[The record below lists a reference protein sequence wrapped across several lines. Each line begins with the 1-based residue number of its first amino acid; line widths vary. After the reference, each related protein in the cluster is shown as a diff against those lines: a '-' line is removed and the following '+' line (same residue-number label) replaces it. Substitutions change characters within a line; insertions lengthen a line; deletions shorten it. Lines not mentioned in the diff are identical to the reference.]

1 MTSWHYVNWLF
12 IAAVLWGVAYG
23 VTLAN
28 WPQSHLRAAAK
39 TVPVALLAVTAYAAN
54 MPGLLVLALAL
65 SALGDFFLAYEG
77 ERNFLAGLVSFLLA
91 HVSYIVLFF
100 GQQDPVWS
108 GTLPFFAGT
117 VLVFAFSMSVFRR
130 LRPHLGPM
138 RLPVALY
145 TGILSAMAV
154 AALARGPDP
163 LLIAGVVLLVASDAV
178 LAFERFTFE
187 PQSAHRR
194 WSGAFVWFTYL
205 FGQALVTS
213 AFVFA
218 VA

>member
-1 MTSWHYVNWLF
+1 MNWHYVNWLY
-12 IAAVLWGVAYG
+12 IAAVLWGVGYG
-23 VTLAN
+23 VSLRN
-28 WPQSHLRAAAK
+28 WPQSHARAIAK
-39 TVPVALLAVTAYAAN
+39 TVPVALLSATAFAAG
-54 MPGLLVLALAL
+54 MPPLLVLALAL
-65 SALGDFFLAYEG
+65 SALGDFFLTYEG

-100 GQQDPVWS
+100 GEQDPVWS

-117 VLVFAFSMSVFRR
+117 LLIFVFSMSVFRR
-130 LRPHLGPM
+130 LRPHLGGM

-163 LLIAGVVLLVASDAV
+163 VLIAGVVLLVASDAV
-178 LAFERFTFE
+178 LAFERFMFE

-205 FGQALVTS
+205 LGQALVTA
-213 AFVFA
+213 AFIFA

>member
-1 MTSWHYVNWLF
+1 MNWHHANWLF
-12 IAAVLWGVAYG
+12 IAAVLCGVVYG
-23 VTLAN
+23 VTLSN
-28 WPQSHLRAAAK
+28 WPQSHLRALAK
-39 TVPVALLAVTAYAAN
+39 TVPVALLAGAAYAAD
-54 MPGLLVLALAL
+54 MPALLVLALAL
-65 SALGDFFLAYEG
+65 SALGDLFLAYDG

-91 HVSYIVLFF
+91 HVSYTVLFF
-100 GQQDPVWS
+100 SGQDPVWS

-117 VLVFAFSMSVFRR
+117 LLEFVFSMSVFRR
-130 LRPHLGPM
+130 LRPRLGSM

-154 AALARGPDP
+154 AALSRGPDP
-163 LLIAGVVLLVASDAV
+163 LLLAGVVLLLASDAV

-187 PQSAHRR
+187 PQSPYRR
-194 WSGAFVWFTYL
+194 WSGPFVWFAYL
-205 FGQALVTS
+205 FGQALVTA